1 MLFWTVFKVGIK
13 SLLASKLR
21 SILAMLGI
29 IIGVG
34 AVIAMLAIGSGA
46 QKQVMDRFNAMGT
59 NLLIVQP
66 GQRGSHGVTSGLQQN
81 LTLEDA
87 QAIAREVPGVAM
99 LAPIVQG
106 SAQIKYANRNART
119 TVVGTATTYLRVR
132 DIQLDRGRPFTEGE
146 IDRMARVAIIGPTAA
161 TNIFGA
167 SDALGETIKANGIN
181 FQVIG
186 VTKPKGEGW
195 MSPDDRI
202 TVPYTVAMQLL
213 FGVTNLRQI
222 EVQAADGADLAAV
235 QEGITR
241 LLRREHRI
249 AQEADADF
257 QVTNMADIRESAN
270 EVTGIFKYLLGG
282 IAAISLLVG
291 GIGIMNIMLV
301 TVTERTREIGIRK
314 AIGARDAHILLQ
326 FLIESVIMS
335 GLGGMIGLGVG
346 SGAALLIAKYSPL
359 STVLDLTSALM
370 SMGVAAGVG
379 IFFGFY
385 PAWRA
390 SRLDPIQALRYE

>member
-1 MLFWTVFKVGIK
+1 
-13 SLLASKLR
+13 
-21 SILAMLGI
+21 MLGI

-66 GQRGSHGVTSGLQQN
+66 GQHGSGGVATGLQQN

-87 QAIAREVPGVAM
+87 QAIAREVPGVE
-99 LAPIVQG
+99 LIAPIVQG

-119 TVVGTATTYLRVR
+119 TVVGTATSYLRLR
-132 DIQLDRGRPFTEGE
+132 NIQLDRGRPFTEGE
-146 IDRMARVAIIGPTAA
+146 VDRMSRVAIIGPTAA

-213 FGVTNLRQI
+213 FGTTKLRQVEI
-222 EVQAADGADLAAV
+222 QAADGADLATVQAAV
-235 QEGITR
+235 TK
-241 LLRREHRI
+241 LLRREHRT
-249 AQEADADF
+249 APGAEDDF

-326 FLIESVIMS
+326 FLVESVIMS
-335 GLGGMIGLGVG
+335 GLGGVIGLGVG

-359 STVLDLTSALM
+359 STVLDLTSALV
-370 SMGVAAGVG
+370 SMGVAAAVG

>member
-1 MLFWTVFKVGIK
+1 VLFWTVFKVGIK

-66 GQRGSHGVTSGLQQN
+66 GQRGTGGVASGLQQN
-81 LTLEDA
+81 LTLEEA
-87 QAIAREVPGVAM
+87 QAIAREVPGIA
-99 LAPIVQG
+99 LIAPVVQG
-106 SAQIKYANRNART
+106 NAQIKYANRNART
-119 TVVGTATTYLRVR
+119 TVIGTATTYQRLR

-146 IDRMARVAIIGPTAA
+146 VDRMSRVAIIGPVAA
-161 TNIFGA
+161 KNIFGA
-167 SDALGETIKANGIN
+167 SDALGETIKVNGIN

-213 FGVTNLRQI
+213 FGVTKLRQVDI
-222 EVQAADGADLAAV
+222 QAADGADLAAV
-235 QEGITR
+235 QEAVTK

-249 AQEADADF
+249 AQGADDDF

-326 FLIESVIMS
+326 FLVESVIMS

-359 STVLDLTSALM
+359 STVLDPASALM

>member
-66 GQRGSHGVTSGLQQN
+66 GQRGTGGVASGLQQN
-81 LTLEDA
+81 LTLEEA
-87 QAIAREVPGVAM
+87 QAIAREVPGIA
-99 LAPIVQG
+99 LIAPVVQG

-119 TVVGTATTYLRVR
+119 TVIGTATTYQRLR

-146 IDRMARVAIIGPTAA
+146 VDRMSRVAIIGPVAA
-161 TNIFGA
+161 KNIFGA
-167 SDALGETIKANGIN
+167 SDALGETIKVNGIN

-213 FGVTNLRQI
+213 FGVTRLRQVEI
-222 EVQAADGADLAAV
+222 QAADGAELAAV
-235 QEGITR
+235 QEGVTR

-249 AQEADADF
+249 AEGADNDF

-326 FLIESVIMS
+326 FLVESVIMS
-335 GLGGMIGLGVG
+335 GLGGVIGLGVG

-359 STVLDLTSALM
+359 KTVLDPASALM

>member
-66 GQRGSHGVTSGLQQN
+66 GQRGTGGVASGLQQN
-81 LTLEDA
+81 LTLEEA
-87 QAIAREVPGVAM
+87 QAIAREVPGIA
-99 LAPIVQG
+99 LIAPVVQG
-106 SAQIKYANRNART
+106 NAQIKYANRNART
-119 TVVGTATTYLRVR
+119 TVIGTATTYQRLR

-146 IDRMARVAIIGPTAA
+146 VDRMSRVAIIGPVAA
-161 TNIFGA
+161 KNIFGA
-167 SDALGETIKANGIN
+167 SDALGETIKVNGIN

-213 FGVTNLRQI
+213 FGVTKLRQVEI
-222 EVQAADGADLAAV
+222 QAADGADLAAV
-235 QEGITR
+235 QEGVTK

-249 AQEADADF
+249 APGADDDF

-326 FLIESVIMS
+326 FLVESVIMS
-335 GLGGMIGLGVG
+335 GLGGVIGLGVG

-359 STVLDLTSALM
+359 KTVLDPASALM